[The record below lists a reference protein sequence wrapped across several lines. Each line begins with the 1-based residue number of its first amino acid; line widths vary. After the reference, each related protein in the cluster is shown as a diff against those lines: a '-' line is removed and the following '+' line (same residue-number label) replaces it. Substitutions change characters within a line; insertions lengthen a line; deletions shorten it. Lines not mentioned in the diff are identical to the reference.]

1 MTASRYGSSPYG
13 ATFALW
19 RSGCAKPWR
28 AYTHHAFVEGLGDG
42 SLPRAAFLHYLVQDY
57 VFLVHFARAWSL
69 GVVKAD
75 TLDEMKICAGTVDAL
90 VNHEMA
96 LHVKTCAAAGI
107 DEATLFA
114 AHEEFENLAYTRYV
128 MDAGL
133 QGDFLDLM
141 AALAPCCFGYGEI
154 GTRLAQTASPDTPY
168 RDWITTYATDD
179 YQSVMVSV
187 GQMIDAAVA
196 RRLGRDP
203 AGSVRWPQLQARFT
217 TATRLEVGFWDM
229 GLRGA

>member
-1 MTASRYGSSPYG
+1 MSGAVYGT
-13 ATFALW
+13 TFA
-19 RSGCAKPWR
+19 RWR
-28 AYTHHAFVEGLGDG
+28 ADCGEAWQEYTHHAFVEGLRDG
-42 SLPRAAFLHYLVQDY
+42 TLPRASFLHYLVQDY

-69 GVVKAD
+69 GVVKAE
-75 TLDEMKICAGTVDAL
+75 TLDEMKVCAGTVDAL

-96 LHVKTCAAAGI
+96 LHIRTCQDAGI

-114 AHEEFENLAYTRYV
+114 ATEELENIAYTRYV

-154 GTRLAQTASPDTPY
+154 GTRLDKTAATDTPY
-168 RDWITTYATDD
+168 RGWINTYCGDE
-179 YQSVMVSV
+179 YQSAMAAA
-187 GQMIDAAVA
+187 GQMIDAAVT
-196 RRLGRDP
+196 RRLGADP
-203 AGSVRWPQLQARFT
+203 ASSARWPQLQARFD
-217 TATRLEVGFWDM
+217 TATRLEVAFWGM

>member
-1 MTASRYGSSPYG
+1 MTASPYG
-13 ATFALW
+13 ATFALL
-19 RSGCAKPWR
+19 RAGCPEPWR
-28 AYTHHAFVEGLGDG
+28 AYTHHPFVQGLGDG
-42 SLPRAAFLHYLVQDY
+42 TLPQASFLHYLVQDY

-69 GVVKAD
+69 GVVKAE
-75 TLDEMKICAGTVDAL
+75 TLDEMKICASTVDVL

-96 LHVKTCAAAGI
+96 LHVKTCAQAGI

-114 AHEEFENLAYTRYV
+114 ANEEFENLAYTRYV

-154 GTRLAQTASPDTPY
+154 GARLTQSATPDTPY
-168 RDWITTYATDD
+168 RDWIATYAEDD
-179 YQSVMVSV
+179 YQNVMVSV
-187 GQMIDAAVA
+187 GHMIDRAVT
-196 RRLGRDP
+196 RRLGDDP
-203 AGSVRWPQLQARFT
+203 AGSARWPHLQARFT
-217 TATRLEVGFWDM
+217 TATRLEVAFWDM